1 MNESKKKEK
10 HLSCLPTFIM
20 KDKKPVM
27 CSCTSKPLK
36 CKANSTCL
44 EIKAVEQ
51 LRDECEGREEDLQG
65 IDICSVSVTQL
76 NSGLQQRDKMSR

>member
-1 MNESKKKEK
+1 MKAKKRNT
-10 HLSCLPTFIM
+10 SCLPTFIM

-36 CKANSTCL
+36 YKANKTYL
-44 EIKAVEQ
+44 EIEAVEQ

-65 IDICSVSVTQL
+65 IDVCRMSPTQL
-76 NSGLQQRDKMSR
+76 NSGLQQRDRMSH